1 MQDSAALQ
9 GAASAPSAPS
19 TPSAPLSPSASSTPL
34 SLLSPSVPST
44 PSVPPASSA
53 PPTPPV
59 PLAALLAREEL
70 GLRLVAGVPQS
81 TGPEGVRIQWVHTSE
96 MADPYPYLLGGEL
109 LLTAGVLLKDPE
121 RYAARVAEAGGA
133 AIGFGLAP
141 VYDTVPDALVAACER
156 RGLPLLEVPPKT
168 PFTAVAR
175 AVWGLM
181 AQARLREVRRVSEAQ
196 QGLAGAAARPDP
208 VPAVLQQLASRL
220 GGWAVLLAPDGS
232 ALHVSGRAPS
242 REARE
247 ALGRLARVVS
257 PEPAEEEPAGD
268 TTATP
273 SRGTAGGR
281 TAQSAAAGTARRAPS
296 SAADT
301 AGDAHL
307 AAYALGGGEGLV
319 LGIAAE
325 GREPGGHTVAGL
337 AVVLLSLLTAP
348 HRGADASGR
357 TAALVR
363 LLLGGTPAQV
373 VRDLGQGPWTV
384 VHGTRPGQSDRI
396 AASALGAALGS
407 TLVDTD
413 GERVRVLLSG
423 DRRVE
428 PQSGWTLG
436 VSAPAAAEEL
446 GTADTAAAR
455 ALRRAEA
462 TRVPL
467 ARQRYTGLGE
477 LVAPDEAAVH
487 ARTLL
492 APVADSP
499 ALTETLR
506 VWLSLHGSWDR
517 TAVALGVH
525 RNTVRQRIARCGS
538 LLGVDLDDADA
549 RMELWFALRYS

>member
-1 MQDSAALQ
+1 MR
-9 GAASAPSAPS
+9 
-19 TPSAPLSPSASSTPL
+19 
-34 SLLSPSVPST
+34 
-44 PSVPPASSA
+44 
-53 PPTPPV
+53 
-59 PLAALLAREEL
+59 LLAGTPEPP
-70 GLRLVAGVPQS
+70 GA
-81 TGPEGVRIQWVHTSE
+81 EGVRIRWVHASE

-141 VYDTVPDALVAACER
+141 VYDAVPDALVAACER

-247 ALGRLARVVS
+247 ALGRLARVVG
-257 PEPAEEEPAGD
+257 PESAGEEPAGD
-268 TTATP
+268 PATAP
-273 SRGTAGGR
+273 LRGTAGGR
-281 TAQSAAAGTARRAPS
+281 TAQGAAADAARRAPS

-301 AGDAHL
+301 AGDVHL
-307 AAYALGGGEGLV
+307 AAYALGGEGLV

-337 AVVLLSLLTAP
+337 AAVLLSLLTAP

-363 LLLGGTPAQV
+363 LLLGGTPAEA
-373 VRDLGQGPWTV
+373 VRELGGGPWTV
-384 VHGTRPGQSDRI
+384 VHGTRPGQPDRI

-407 TLVDTD
+407 ALVDTD
-413 GERVRVLLSG
+413 GARVRVLLCG

-428 PQSGWTLG
+428 PQPGWTLG

-446 GTADTAAAR
+446 GTADAAAAR

-467 ARQRYTGLGE
+467 ARQRGTGLGE